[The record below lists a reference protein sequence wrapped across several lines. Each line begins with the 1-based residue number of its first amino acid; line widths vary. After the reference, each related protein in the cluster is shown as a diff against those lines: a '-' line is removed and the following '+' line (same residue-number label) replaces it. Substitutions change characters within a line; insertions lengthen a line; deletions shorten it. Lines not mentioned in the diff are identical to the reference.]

1 MQEDAYPLL
10 NELVDPLQAITNKFM
25 ERIKT
30 IIDFVEEIS
39 QKDDIWQLRGKDDKI
54 YKAYNVVL
62 ALGGFTK
69 TLDYKTPPSIP
80 LTIALDS
87 EQLK

>member
-39 QKDDIWQLRGKDDKI
+39 QKDDIW
-54 YKAYNVVL
+54 
-62 ALGGFTK
+62 
-69 TLDYKTPPSIP
+69 
-80 LTIALDS
+80 
-87 EQLK
+87 